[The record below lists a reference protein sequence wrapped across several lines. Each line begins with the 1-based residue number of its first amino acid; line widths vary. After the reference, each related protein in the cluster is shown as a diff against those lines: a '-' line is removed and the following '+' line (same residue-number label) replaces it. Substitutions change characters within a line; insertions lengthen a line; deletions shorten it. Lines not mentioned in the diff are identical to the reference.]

1 MKFEKTPGW
10 LDWYNGPTK
19 PTFKLPA
26 GAVDAHCHVFGP
38 GEEFPYAPERKYT
51 PCDAS
56 KHQLYALRDHLGFSR
71 NVVVQATCHGSDNQ
85 AMVDA
90 LENSQGKARGIATI
104 KRSISDEELQS
115 LHQSGVRGVRFNFV
129 KRLVDFTPKDELMEI
144 AARIAPLGWH
154 IVIYFEAVDLP
165 ELWDFFTALPTTVVV
180 DHMGRPDVSKP
191 VDGPEFQ
198 LFVKL
203 MREYPNIWSK
213 VTCPER
219 LSVTG
224 KPALNGEQHAYDDVV
239 PFAKYLVEHFPDR
252 VIWGTDW
259 PHPNL
264 KNHMPDDGLLVDWI
278 PHIATTEQA
287 QKKLLVDNPMR
298 LYWPEEVK

>member
-1 MKFEKTPGW
+1 
-10 LDWYNGPTK
+10 
-19 PTFKLPA
+19 
-26 GAVDAHCHVFGP
+26 
-38 GEEFPYAPERKYT
+38 
-51 PCDAS
+51 
-56 KHQLYALRDHLGFSR
+56 
-71 NVVVQATCHGSDNQ
+71 
-85 AMVDA
+85 
-90 LENSQGKARGIATI
+90 
-104 KRSISDEELQS
+104 
-115 LHQSGVRGVRFNFV
+115 
-129 KRLVDFTPKDELMEI
+129 LVDFTPKDELMEI